1 MSWEISVI
9 SSRSGQAPR
18 KTNLL
23 AYWLHL
29 FYFLEVISVHERRSA
44 GLNQACCKQM
54 LCKLPQTALPMTA
67 ILSYDIHCNCCSLG
81 PFLGH
86 SSVGFPKMGIFLWRV
101 QNLEDQHSFPDQESL
116 KPYLSHGLSVVQDRS
131 VKVHYLSLYI
141 WCDTVTEHISWCLVR
156 AVSCS
161 FLLFLLL
168 KAKRMRFPITI
179 HKTPCSFLIKIL
191 L

>member
-1 MSWEISVI
+1 MSWRISVI

-23 AYWLHL
+23 ASWLSL
-29 FYFLEVISVHERRSA
+29 FYFLKVISVHERRSA

-67 ILSYDIHCNCCSLG
+67 ILSYDIHCNCCSLSS
-81 PFLGH
+81 FLGH
-86 SSVGFPKMGIFLWRV
+86 SSVGFPKRGDIFVMSTTTWRSPYCSFS
-101 QNLEDQHSFPDQESL
+101 DQQIL
-116 KPYLSHGLSVVQDRS
+116 KTMSEFHGLSLLQDRN

-156 AVSCS
+156 DS
-161 FLLFLLL
+161 LLQ
-168 KAKRMRFPITI
+168 FPSVPT
-179 HKTPCSFLIKIL
+179 FEG
-191 L
+191 